1 MDEIN
6 PDKGKCY
13 EENGTSRVTRMALQ
27 GGSLGELWGIREDFP
42 EGDKLRGVAGMSTPF
57 VPFNSACIRWPP

>member
-6 PDKGKCY
+6 PEKGKCY

-27 GGSLGELWGIREDFP
+27 GGSPGELWGIREDF
-42 EGDKLRGVAGMSTPF
+42 ESQG
-57 VPFNSACIRWPP
+57 